1 MIRGVFRLKPAVF
14 EARNVSKQYRSGFAL
29 QGLDMKIM
37 EGDIYGFVG
46 ENGAGKT
53 TLMKIIGGLVQ
64 PTDGRILLFGQQGKK
79 ELCAA
84 RRRVGFLI
92 EMPALYPHMSAEE
105 NLTFYHHV
113 LGIRNPK
120 RIGEALRAVA
130 LTDTGNKRTSEYS
143 LGMRQRLGLAV
154 ALLGSPQLLVLDEP
168 INGLDPA
175 GIVDMR
181 HILERLAKEEGV
193 TILISSHILGELQL
207 LATRYGF
214 IHKGSL
220 VQEIAAGELLKS
232 AQAMICI
239 AAPNAEKTAELL
251 KQRLQIPDIS
261 VNTAGELQIPKAS
274 VDLERLMA
282 VLLQEG
288 IPVEGFNLSVPNLE
302 HYYMDLIGGVKR

>member
-1 MIRGVFRLKPAVF
+1 MKPAVF
-14 EARNVSKQYRSGFAL
+14 EARHVSKQYRSGFAL

-92 EMPALYPHMSAEE
+92 DMPALYPHMSAEE

-120 RIGEALRAVA
+120 RIGEALQAVA

-214 IHKGSL
+214 IHKGRL
-220 VQEIAAGELLKS
+220 VQEIAAGELLQS

-239 AAPNAEKTAELL
+239 AAPNAESTAELL

-261 VNTAGELQIPKAS
+261 VNTAGELQIPKSS

-288 IPVEGFNLSVPNLE
+288 IPVEGFNLSAPNLE